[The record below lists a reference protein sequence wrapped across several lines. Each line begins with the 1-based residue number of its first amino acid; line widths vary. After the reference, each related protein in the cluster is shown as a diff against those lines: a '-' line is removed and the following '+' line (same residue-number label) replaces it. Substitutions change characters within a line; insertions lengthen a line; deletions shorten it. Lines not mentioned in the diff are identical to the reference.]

1 MAENTTTYTTIVDVK
16 VEGGEGIKDLG
27 DKVEGSDTKFKSLKS
42 QIRETT
48 VALQELADGGKAGSA
63 EFEKLSNKLDDLGDQ
78 QKKVAFQ
85 SGQIEDKLAAL
96 PGPIGAIG
104 KGFSS
109 LKDSIDTFG
118 KGLTISLGIVGL
130 LVAAFFAIKE
140 ALGKTKEGQE
150 GLSKAMSAFNSVLAP
165 LFAILEK
172 VGMIVLPIITK
183 GFEVLGQVMS
193 KVAGFFGV
201 SNDKIK
207 EVHGSLEQNN
217 ELVKKT
223 AEANAKAAEELKKQK
238 EEEAKKHVETLA
250 KKKAADEKAAAERKK
265 KKDEEDKLL
274 ADANKIL
281 VEAYISTLVDRD
293 KELYAVGVKQ
303 QERLLALE
311 KAGIKDTTSVLEQ
324 GRIEEAAINKKF
336 DDDILKK
343 KEDDAKKAG
352 DDKKKLDE
360 EDKKRE
366 EDRLASYIRAN
377 EDASLLAQAD
387 FDLKRANNEAT
398 FADQRALF
406 DKTRELERENIVA
419 SGASS
424 DSITAYD
431 KETAAIRILNKKN
444 EEAIKLQ
451 AVSSALDSVAG
462 LVDKNSAAGKAIS
475 IAQAVINTYQA
486 ASMALATYPPPFSFI
501 AAAASIA
508 AGLMNVNKIIN
519 TKVPSITGTGSVASA
534 GGGGISMGT
543 PPTAPSIS
551 GMGAPQ
557 INTQGAQNGNNQLAQ
572 SLAQASGKPVRAYV
586 VGQDIQSQTALDRR
600 TNRAATFSSGG

>member
-16 VEGGEGIKDLG
+16 VEGGEEIKDLG
-27 DKVEGSDTKFKSLKS
+27 EKGEEAEGKFKSLKS

-48 VALQELADGGKAGSA
+48 VALQELADGGKEGTA
-63 EFEKLSNKLDDLGDQ
+63 EFQKLADKLDDLGDQ

-104 KGFSS
+104 KGFAG

-118 KGLTISLGIVGL
+118 KGLTVSLGIVGL

-150 GLSKAMSAFNSVLAP
+150 GLSKAMSAFNAVVAP

-172 VGMIVLPIITK
+172 VGNIVLPIITK

-207 EVHGSLEQNN
+207 EVHTSLEKNN
-217 ELVKKT
+217 ELVQKT

-238 EEEAKKHVETLA
+238 EEEAKKYAETLA

-265 KKDEEDKLL
+265 KKEEEDKLL
-274 ADANKIL
+274 ADANKVL
-281 VEAYISTLVDRD
+281 VEAYVATLADRD
-293 KELYAVGVKQ
+293 KELYAAGQKQ
-303 QERLLALE
+303 QERLLALQ
-311 KAGIKDTTSVLEQ
+311 KAGIKDITSVIEQ
-324 GRIEEAAINKKF
+324 GRIEEAAINKKY
-336 DDDILKK
+336 DDEILKK
-343 KEDDAKKAG
+343 KEDDAKKAA

-366 EDRLASYIRAN
+366 EDRLEAYLVAN
-377 EDASLLAQAD
+377 EDSISLAQAD

-406 DKTRELERENIVA
+406 EKTRELERENVVA

-424 DSITAYD
+424 DAITAYD
-431 KETAAIRILNKKN
+431 KQTAAMRIANKKN

-462 LVDKNSAAGKAIS
+462 LVDQNSAAGKAIS

-508 AGLMNVNKIIN
+508 AGLVNVYKIVN
-519 TKVPSITGTGSVASA
+519 TQIPSITGSGNVAST
-534 GGGGISMGT
+534 GGGGVSMAA
-543 PPTAPSIS
+543 PPTAPTITA
-551 GMGAPQ
+551 MAAPQ
-557 INTQGAQNGNNQLAQ
+557 INTQGSPNGNTQLAQ

-600 TNRAATFSSGG
+600 TNRAATFSGG